1 MRKTSEMTLEELKGL
16 DREVLDYYDVCDLE
30 FNEHITDIECL
41 GISGD
46 NKHYWYDVQLEDGD
60 NIDVYTDKIVYFS

>member
-30 FNEHITDIECL
+30 FNEHITDIEC
-41 GISGD
+41 
-46 NKHYWYDVQLEDGD
+46 
-60 NIDVYTDKIVYFS
+60 